1 MEYNWLTNYFWKN
14 KCYKNVCKRCK
25 NLKLMSN
32 INIFKQES
40 KDVSQIFNVKYVNK
54 LLIQKHQ
61 YMLHL
66 CVVIVIMKNVFYIKQ
81 INMEIMYM
89 SALNV

>member
-14 KCYKNVCKRCK
+14 KCYKHVCKRCQ
-25 NLKLMSN
+25 NVKLMSN

>member
-1 MEYNWLTNYFWKN
+1 
-14 KCYKNVCKRCK
+14 
-25 NLKLMSN
+25 MSN